1 MASLSRHPEFF
12 IYRNLIKK
20 RGNLM
25 MAATLICIP
34 TLQQKGGSTIGNRPL
49 KVKAPGAL
57 LRPMLVTD
65 VLVDDVAIA
74 KSRVR
79 K

>member
-1 MASLSRHPEFF
+1 MASLSRHPELF
-12 IYRNLIKK
+12 IYRNLRKK

-25 MAATLICIP
+25 MEATLICIP
-34 TLQQKGGSTIGNRPL
+34 TLQQKGGSMIGNRPL
-49 KVKAPGAL
+49 KVKVPSAL
-57 LRPMLVTD
+57 LRPLLVAD
-65 VLVDDVAIA
+65 VLVADVAIA